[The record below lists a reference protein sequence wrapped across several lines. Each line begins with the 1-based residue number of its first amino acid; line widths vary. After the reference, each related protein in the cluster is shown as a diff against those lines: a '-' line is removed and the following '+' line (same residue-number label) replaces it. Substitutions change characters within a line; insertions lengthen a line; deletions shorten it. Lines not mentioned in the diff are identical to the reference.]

1 MVYRFA
7 VGAHLPKGLDAQTV
21 GDRLAQL
28 RDDLGAGFRPGAVV
42 SDAESALSPL
52 HPAFTWDDG
61 EAARKRR
68 EDEARYLIRHVV
80 VVREA
85 ETPDQQ
91 PREVRAFVSVV
102 ERVSEQDRYMPVVQA
117 MSDDEYR
124 DQIVDRALRE
134 AIAWRHRYEDIK
146 EFSRIF
152 AAIDRTAQ
160 QRRAGM
166 ELKKAA

>member
-7 VGAHLPKGLDAQTV
+7 VGAHLPRGLDPQTV
-21 GDRLAQL
+21 GDRLTQL
-28 RDDLGAGFRPGAVV
+28 RDDLGAGFRPAAVV
-42 SDAESALSPL
+42 EDAAAESSPL

-85 ETPDQQ
+85 AGETPA
-91 PREVRAFVSVV
+91 REVRAFVSVV
-102 ERVSEQDRYMPVVQA
+102 ERVSESDRYMPVVQA

-134 AIAWRHRYEDIK
+134 AVAWRHRYEDIR

-152 AAIDRTAQ
+152 TAIDRTAE
-160 QRRAGM
+160 QRRKGV